1 VRKIAK
7 PFRTIRRYF
16 RGESGAVSVSQLLK
30 SSRSVGV
37 FLKETGFWDTIRG
50 KRKAFD
56 RRGEKRFVAELER
69 TYQANSSFFDEIA
82 FSVIMPVYNRAD
94 MLERAIQSVLDQS
107 HRNFELIIVDDGSV
121 DGSRAL
127 AEKYEDKRIR
137 LIHREHQGVSA
148 ARNTGLKEARSDFV
162 AYLDADNIWT
172 SQFLRRMAVFM
183 SSRDLVCGY
192 AAAELRNDWG
202 MVSGYRCDRFDWDR
216 CLEKNFIDLNTFCHR
231 RSTFLER
238 GGFDEALRRMV
249 DWDLILRFTK
259 GTSVG
264 YAAFIGCVYSNFK
277 HRKGRISIEEPRA
290 FREVVRIKNQNGLFW
305 PEQRIEIARL
315 LRLRFAIKIAAPYEE
330 RQEWGDFHFAES
342 LKEALE
348 RLGHKVVIDFRK
360 SWCDRRHPRD
370 DVVIVLRGLTPYVP
384 RTGPINILW
393 NISHPDQVPY
403 EEYDAYDIIYV
414 ASLSYRGFLANVI
427 SKPVATLLQATDA
440 RRFQPAP
447 AGGTCTA
454 MANEILFVG
463 NSRKKYRPI
472 VRWALESGFRPSI
485 YGTRWS
491 DFVPQDLIKGE
502 NIDNKALARAYA
514 SAKVVLNDHWESMRE
529 HGFISNR
536 IFDVLASGARLIS
549 DAMPSIDHVFG
560 DAVTQVR
567 GPEELRG
574 ALSAALSAGAP
585 DDDRERIASRVRAH
599 HSLDARAVTMINDI
613 SAYLGLPHPFPEA
626 ASQNVTPI
634 APPTIARR
642 KPLRVGAIVRWEKN
656 HPQSSSY
663 IRLCAPLTSEAV
675 SGEADFSLLR
685 ASEVE
690 AATNLDICIVQRTAI
705 DDRCLAESLVDGLR
719 SKGRRLIV
727 DNDDAFALID
737 ETHPEYELYRS
748 KNAVLEHLLAA
759 ADQAWFSTDALA
771 EVYRPVCQAAVVVP
785 NALDPRV
792 WRNYRAKHPPFG
804 TGRTVRM
811 VYMGTATHDADFA
824 LILPALDRLA
834 AEMPGRFDL
843 SLIGAV
849 RRAPKRRWLRRMP
862 PPAAA
867 TAYPRFVRWLTREGP
882 FDLGLSPLVDN
893 PFNSCKSDLKF
904 LDYCGLGVLS
914 ILSDV
919 RAYSGDAKALG
930 LAVLAT
936 NTADGWYEV
945 LRRVLRDPCA
955 FAPQIAAAQEYLW
968 TKRNVSGI
976 AEQQLE
982 LLRNVADARPLSPDP
997 DHPDP
1002 IAAANPGHAV

>member
-1 VRKIAK
+1 MFLAIA
-7 PFRTIRRYF
+7 
-16 RGESGAVSVSQLLK
+16 V
-30 SSRSVGV
+30 
-37 FLKETGFWDTIRG
+37 
-50 KRKAFD
+50 
-56 RRGEKRFVAELER
+56 
-69 TYQANSSFFDEIA
+69 
-82 FSVIMPVYNRAD
+82 
-94 MLERAIQSVLDQS
+94 
-107 HRNFELIIVDDGSV
+107 VD
-121 DGSRAL
+121 
-127 AEKYEDKRIR
+127 
-137 LIHREHQGVSA
+137 
-148 ARNTGLKEARSDFV
+148 
-162 AYLDADNIWT
+162 
-172 SQFLRRMAVFM
+172 
-183 SSRDLVCGY
+183 
-192 AAAELRNDWG
+192 
-202 MVSGYRCDRFDWDR
+202 FDWNS
-216 CLEKNFIDLNTFCHR
+216 CLESNYIDLNTFCHR
-231 RSTFLER
+231 HSMFLER

-259 GTSVG
+259 GTKVG
-264 YAAFIGCVYSNFK
+264 YAPFVGCVYSNFK

-290 FREVVRIKNQNGLFW
+290 FRGVVRIKNQNRLFR

-315 LRLRFAIKIAAPYEE
+315 LRLRFAIKIAAPYEQ

-342 LKEALE
+342 LKDALE
-348 RLGHKVVIDFRK
+348 RLGHSVVIDFPR
-360 SWCDRRHPRD
+360 SWYDRRHPRD

-447 AGGTCTA
+447 AGSACTA

-472 VRWALESGFRPSI
+472 VRWAIESGFRPSI

-491 DFVPQDLIKGE
+491 DLVPQDLIKGE

-536 IFDVLASGARLIS
+536 IFDVLASGARLVS
-549 DAMPSIDHVFG
+549 DAMPSIGYVFG
-560 DAVTQVR
+560 GAVTQVR

-574 ALSAALSAGAP
+574 ALNAALSAGAP
-585 DDDRERIASRVRAH
+585 DDDRERIASRVLAH
-599 HSLDARAVTMINDI
+599 HSFDARAVTMINDI

-642 KPLRVGAIVRWEKN
+642 KPLRVGAIVRWGKN
-656 HPQSSSY
+656 HPQSSAY
-663 IRLCAPLTSEAV
+663 IRLCSPLTSEAV
-675 SGEADFSLLR
+675 SSEVDFTLLR
-685 ASEVE
+685 ASQVE
-690 AATNLDICIVQRTAI
+690 PAVNFDICIVQRTAI
-705 DDRCLAESLVDGLR
+705 DDRRLAELLVERLR
-719 SKGRRLIV
+719 AKGRRLIV

-737 ETHPEYELYRS
+737 ETHPEHEFYRS
-748 KNAVLEHLLAA
+748 KHAALEHLLAA
-759 ADQAWFSTDALA
+759 ADQAWFSTETLA

-792 WRNYRAKHPPFG
+792 WRNYRARHAPFG
-804 TGRTVRM
+804 TGRTLRM

-843 SLIGAV
+843 TLIGAV

-862 PPAAA
+862 PPAGA

-893 PFNSCKSDLKF
+893 SFNSCKSDLKF
-904 LDYCGLGVLS
+904 LDYCGLGVL
-914 ILSDV
+914 
-919 RAYSGDAKALG
+919 
-930 LAVLAT
+930 
-936 NTADGWYEV
+936 
-945 LRRVLRDPCA
+945 PFCPM
-955 FAPQIAAAQEYLW
+955 FAPTVATQRPLAWQF
-968 TKRNVSGI
+968 
-976 AEQQLE
+976 
-982 LLRNVADARPLSPDP
+982 LLRIPRMVGTT
-997 DHPDP
+997 H
-1002 IAAANPGHAV
+1002 